1 MANPKKRKTKC
12 RTRTRRSHDAIA
24 RLTLTPCP
32 KCKSLKMPHRMCTV
46 CFTYAGRQV
55 IEIKPKATKE
65 EAAAAKSEP
74 KTEKKPEAK
83 PEKK

>member
-1 MANPKKRKTKC
+1 
-12 RTRTRRSHDAIA
+12 
-24 RLTLTPCP
+24 
-32 KCKSLKMPHRMCTV
+32 MPHRMCTV